1 VTNSNV
7 NYSAETAS
15 TRIMMP
21 DYRLDL
27 PAVVR
32 QIRVCRST
40 LGAILDEL
48 ESSDRSPATIER
60 LAECSMNV
68 AGEIEDLWATIK
80 QLH

>member
-1 VTNSNV
+1 VTNSKA

-15 TRIMMP
+15 TRASMS

-27 PAVVR
+27 PAIVR
-32 QIRVCRST
+32 QIRVSRST

-48 ESSDRSPATIER
+48 ECSTRSPATVER

-68 AGEIEDLWATIK
+68 AGEIEDLWETIK